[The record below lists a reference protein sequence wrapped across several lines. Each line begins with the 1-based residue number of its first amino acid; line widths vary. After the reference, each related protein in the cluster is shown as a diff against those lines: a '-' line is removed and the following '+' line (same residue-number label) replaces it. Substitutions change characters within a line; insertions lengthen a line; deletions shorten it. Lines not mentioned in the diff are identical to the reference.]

1 VDTILASIKTGYQW
15 AIDSFLLLKKK
26 PFRWALLA
34 FIYVVLFLGLPASP
48 LTPVLFNIAIIITWP
63 IFLVVAIGLFREVDF
78 GRSTGFAELIQQI
91 RPAFKKL
98 AGLGAICLAYGL
110 FVTIVTKGDATTLE
124 SFATPTN
131 SPLANSSMDLAK
143 VWLILLKFFALL
155 IPLLMATW
163 FAPPIIAFQ
172 HATVLHAV
180 KSSIAGSLKYA
191 ISLAVAWLVLTSV
204 MMLVMLM
211 LGIFFGAFAGAL
223 HMQSRLLMG
232 AIMTLSL
239 LLATSW
245 MLAFQYICYRDVF
258 DPVPLGGGEIAM

>member
-1 VDTILASIKTGYQW
+1 MDTILASIKTGYQW
-15 AIDSFLLLKKK
+15 AMNSFLLLKKK

-34 FIYVVLFLGLPASP
+34 FIYVILFLGLPASP
-48 LTPVLFNIAIIITWP
+48 LTPLLFNIAIIITWP
-63 IFLVVAIGLFREVDF
+63 IFLVVTIGQFREVDF
-78 GRSTGFAELIQQI
+78 GRSTRFAELIQQI
-91 RPAFKKL
+91 RPSFKKL
-98 AGLGAICLAYGL
+98 AGLGAICLVYGL
-110 FVTIVTKGDATTLE
+110 FVTVVTKGDAATLE
-124 SFATPTN
+124 SFATPSSSSLAH
-131 SPLANSSMDLAK
+131 SPLDLARI
-143 VWLILLKFFALL
+143 WLILLKFFALL

-172 HATVLHAV
+172 HATVLHAM

-191 ISLAVAWLVLTSV
+191 ISLASAWLVLTSV

-211 LGIFFGAFAGAL
+211 LGIFFGAFTSVL

-245 MLAFQYICYRDVF
+245 MLAFQYISYRDVF
-258 DPVPLGGGEIAM
+258 DPMPIGGGEIAM